1 MAAFKPNLLDLLG
14 QADVVQ
20 QLRDAFVDI
29 QASLTTTISEA
40 SELTKLSES
49 QLRYAEKQGL
59 LSPNRALLDE
69 NGEAQRSGQ
78 RRYSAD
84 DLLRAR
90 LIAFLID
97 KGFSLSDI
105 GEYMTLNSTVIQD
118 ILDTT
123 SLRLRPVLDGAD
135 DVAFRRFFIP
145 RVLYYSLMLVFERDA
160 IDDAGIVFP
169 IRATR
174 AELDAFDPVPINT
187 VDDLTRLGHV
197 FVAWRARGRPLATF
211 VTVGNPFDDKKLQ
224 VRAFDDVVRA
234 SAAPSDRCLSP
245 QHAYLIYGAEAR
257 AELEQAEHLLSIRQ
271 ERTRVSDPSRRT
283 ANPRVVAGRLMR
295 YVQWLNCTPS
305 AVANRSES
313 TLSEVLFFNSPEMVN
328 PTLGDALLNRLAN
341 AIVELGGGMQE
352 FADDARVLKQR
363 ALDPCDGPRWR
374 FSCILMPR
382 EPAGTFQR
390 QELVVRAQ
398 SKEAPHRVGVTT
410 TSPQANAGL
419 TFRAYSSG
427 RIAYRP
433 SVIPL
438 DPAVSY
444 VAEEE
449 PIGSAIAAPA
459 VDGNGLEHS
468 QPPAIIYVASGK
480 EGQFQDNDFLLIRV
494 IGRLV
499 GEIVQTYNSRSHLP
513 SALTDT
519 LTDPELVDGYFA
531 GFLSELSFV
540 TDLERVF
547 LRLAGKPDEKR
558 EHGRPDQQ
566 EKQELQ
572 QKQDRFYQNVRA
584 ISLFGVDIDDYSAI
598 QRVQGDRVARQLTR
612 EIGKRLRQRLDA
624 SLVNGVATARLYRIW
639 ADRFYVLVR
648 DEDIQTS
655 ITRAEQIRKDIA
667 RDYLV
672 HLERE
677 PASDKRPPVSVNVR
691 MVGATFE
698 KDELKALWQ
707 GSEGN
712 ATICAAQLSRMLE
725 DGLKRA
731 SEELNPKERLVWWEP
746 RSKMF
751 LQTATLA
758 AHLAAHPTS
767 SLPHVRDTATAW

>member
-14 QADVVQ
+14 QADIVQ
-20 QLRDAFVDI
+20 QLREAFVAI

-97 KGFSLSDI
+97 YGISLSDI
-105 GEYMTLNSTVIQD
+105 GEFMALNSTIIQD

-135 DVAFRRFFIP
+135 EVAFRRFFIP

-187 VDDLTRLGHV
+187 VDDLGRLGHV
-197 FVAWRARGRPLATF
+197 FVAWRARGRSLATF
-211 VTVGNPFDDKKLQ
+211 VTVGNPFDDPKLQ

-234 SAAPSDRCLSP
+234 SAVAPANCLAP
-245 QHAYLIYGAEAR
+245 QHAYLIYGAEAQ
-257 AELEQAEHLLSIRQ
+257 AELEQAERLLSIRQ
-271 ERTRVSDPSRRT
+271 GRAHVSDPSRRA

-305 AVANRSES
+305 AVANRGQSA
-313 TLSEVLFFNSPEMVN
+313 LSEVLFFNSPEMVN

-341 AIVELGGGMQE
+341 AIVELGGSMQE
-352 FADDARVLKQR
+352 FADDTR
-363 ALDPCDGPRWR
+363 ALNQRTVVSCDERRWR
-374 FSCILMPR
+374 FSCIMMPR
-382 EPAGTFQR
+382 EPADTLKR

-410 TSPQANAGL
+410 TSPQANGGL

-444 VAEEE
+444 VAEEG
-449 PIGSAIAAPA
+449 PIRSAIAAPA

-468 QPPAIIYVASGK
+468 QPPAIIYVASRE
-480 EGQFQDNDFLLIRV
+480 EGQFQDDDFLLIRV

-519 LTDPELVDGYFA
+519 LTDPEMVDGYFA

-547 LRLAGKPDEKR
+547 LRLAGKPEDSRGRGRSNPKEGQER
-558 EHGRPDQQ
+558 EEQ
-566 EKQELQ
+566 
-572 QKQDRFYQNVRA
+572 QDRFYQNVRS

-598 QRVQGDRVARQLTR
+598 QSVQGDRIARQLTR
-612 EIGKRLRQRLDA
+612 EIGKRLGQRLNTG
-624 SLVNGVATARLYRIW
+624 LVNGVPTARLYRIW
-639 ADRFYVLVR
+639 ADRFYLLVR
-648 DEDIQTS
+648 DEDAQTS
-655 ITRAEQIRKDIA
+655 IARAEQIRKDIA
-667 RDYLV
+667 REYLMR
-672 HLERE
+672 LERDA
-677 PASDKRPPVSVNVR
+677 PTDKRPPVSVHVR
-691 MVGATFE
+691 MVGATFGQG
-698 KDELKALWQ
+698 ELKALWQ

-712 ATICAAQLSRMLE
+712 ATLCAAQLSRILE

-731 SEELNPKERLVWWEP
+731 SEELNPEERSVWWDA
-746 RSKMF
+746 RRNTF
-751 LQTATLA
+751 QNTAALA
-758 AHLAAHPTS
+758 ARAADHPTS
-767 SLPHVRDTATAW
+767 PPTTVRDPATA